1 MNPIK
6 VAASFLPFVVAASW
20 GGLAQADDTTAPSEA
35 PAQTKSETVTQKGG
49 PSTAM
54 LTSGIVTFGVT
65 YAAAAIVA
73 GESNRSADKN
83 MFVPVAGP
91 WMAMFN
97 RGGCGGSSG
106 RDCNTET
113 TYKVLIVADGIGQAL
128 GALMFID
135 AFLNPETITTS
146 RTTTASEKP
155 KVRIAPSSVGS
166 GYGMLAVGSF

>member
-97 RGGCGGSSG
+97 
-106 RDCNTET
+106 
-113 TYKVLIVADGIGQAL
+113 LIVADGIGQAL